1 MRRDPEGQPV
11 VAEVENGIRTVGCQ
25 QRPVPHRRHQA
36 VAGNE
41 HSRIRI
47 GMLPAGLIRPRGG
60 DQLHRFA
67 SMGQLGSFGRHEGQM
82 MPLLRQPPQQRA
94 ERQLNTPA
102 AATAEGTDGC
112 ADQHQI
118 QPG

>member
-1 MRRDPEGQPV
+1 
-11 VAEVENGIRTVGCQ
+11 
-25 QRPVPHRRHQA
+25 
-36 VAGNE
+36 
-41 HSRIRI
+41 
-47 GMLPAGLIRPRGG
+47 
-60 DQLHRFA
+60 
-67 SMGQLGSFGRHEGQM
+67 MGQLGSFGRHEGQM

-118 QPG
+118 QLGRCQPVGC